1 MKAKKLLAVLLSLA
15 MIMTMFPVVVFGA
28 DEPSDLLPTYQLTLV
43 MTSTPVMAG
52 WTPVTINAQKNPS
65 EASSTMY
72 SAESGY
78 GFLSPISSLIS
89 RDRSSG
95 NTYGANQMERDWVGS
110 KDWKFQADV
119 KPGTY
124 NIIVYCTDM
133 LAGTANNVDIN
144 INGQDCASMNAVKV
158 ETNQGMT
165 YALIENLT
173 VTAENSSFLFHFTSS
188 NSGYVNG
195 IEISTRVPAARFS
208 GQRDQSFC
216 GGYLQGRIPPHS
228 SLHCEGEAQRQHAAG
243 CHHRRVETGQGVRS

>member
-1 MKAKKLLAVLLSLA
+1 MDRVMKAKKLLAVLLSLA

-28 DEPSDLLPTYQLTLV
+28 DEPSDLLPTYQFDFG

-119 KPGTY
+119 KPEMCIRDRRYTVVQSLCIGCGRCVKGCPNLAMEMGKETHKAH
-124 NIIVYCTDM
+124 ILQDRCLTCGYCT
-133 LAGTANNVDIN
+133 
-144 INGQDCASMNAVKV
+144 
-158 ETNQGMT
+158 T
-165 YALIENLT
+165 YCPQFAI
-173 VTAENSSFLFHFTSS
+173 
-188 NSGYVNG
+188 
-195 IEISTRVPAARFS
+195 
-208 GQRDQSFC
+208 
-216 GGYLQGRIPPHS
+216 RII
-228 SLHCEGEAQRQHAAG
+228 
-243 CHHRRVETGQGVRS
+243 

>member
-28 DEPSDLLPTYQLTLV
+28 DEPSDLLPTYQFDFG

-124 NIIVYCTDM
+124 NIIVYCTDIDVYKRQ
-133 LAGTANNVDIN
+133 AAS
-144 INGQDCASMNAVKV
+144 CAPRPRTPTGA
-158 ETNQGMT
+158 TGW
-165 YALIENLT
+165 I
-173 VTAENSSFLFHFTSS
+173 SSGSYLVLS
-188 NSGYVNG
+188 NSYREKHPYKNKRRK
-195 IEISTRVPAARFS
+195 E
-208 GQRDQSFC
+208 
-216 GGYLQGRIPPHS
+216 
-228 SLHCEGEAQRQHAAG
+228 AAG
-243 CHHRRVETGQGVRS
+243 H